1 MKYKWLILVLV
12 LLFGFASIQKAQ
24 AQDCSELGINIPANF
39 DASSVSDAQ
48 VVVILTESINNNGLP
63 MSCGRAIEC
72 IRNEIGKQKKPDG
85 SAKYDSATARKLE
98 AFILSQDKY
107 AACVV
112 TGRDGLDLLNNYA
125 TLVYRWIAG
134 IVGSLCILIII
145 VSGIQISIGGLSQ
158 EEVGSAKERIT
169 RSLIGLVVLFLSA
182 FILYTINPTFF
193 T

>member
-1 MKYKWLILVLV
+1 MKYKWLILILV
-12 LLFGFASIQKAQ
+12 FILNLGTLQGAR
-24 AQDCSELGINIPANF
+24 AQDCTGISLASNSAQSEEVKNVGDEVMVL
-39 DASSVSDAQ
+39 
-48 VVVILTESINNNGLP
+48 LTENIDTSGLSMP
-63 MSCGRAIEC
+63 CGRVIEC
-72 IRNEIGKQKKPDG
+72 VRNEISKIDPKPTPAD
-85 SAKYDSATARKLE
+85 ARRLEIYTMKTKY
-98 AFILSQDKY
+98 SQ
-107 AACVV
+107 CIVS
-112 TGRDGLDLLNNYA
+112 GRDGLDLLNNYA

-158 EEVGSAKERIT
+158 DEVGSAKERIS